1 MKILRLIQFCTHSC
15 LLFIGAMIFSNYA
28 LAQSSFTPAIIGDD
42 PQSLYNRLSFPNVD
56 GDWNALVKC
65 TAQVGESGSV
75 RSPSCFDRDETNSP
89 FFPVVMR
96 SARGSRMIPATVDGV
111 NVFVEMVQFSV
122 LFQQRGEQQAIVV
135 YPNHGN
141 NRQFYGDNYIA
152 AQRYGVTQSAGCNPR
167 TDRYGEINVR
177 MVFSLDANGEVGE
190 EIEAMDRARPDC
202 LTSFENF
209 IKKSTYIPAY
219 FEGKPVD
226 SVVVE
231 WFVWK

>member
-1 MKILRLIQFCTHSC
+1 M
-15 LLFIGAMIFSNYA
+15 
-28 LAQSSFTPAIIGDD
+28 
-42 PQSLYNRLSFPNVD
+42 
-56 GDWNALVKC
+56 
-65 TAQVGESGSV
+65 
-75 RSPSCFDRDETNSP
+75 
-89 FFPVVMR
+89 
-96 SARGSRMIPATVDGV
+96 
-111 NVFVEMVQFSV
+111 
-122 LFQQRGEQQAIVV
+122 
-135 YPNHGN
+135 
-141 NRQFYGDNYIA
+141 
-152 AQRYGVTQSAGCNPR
+152 TQSAGCNPR

-231 WFVWK
+231 WFAWK